1 MNFETNDF
9 EMEMLKLQEYEQQL
23 QAKELQLQETELRL
37 QEYKQRL
44 LEAQAREHQMSEEQ
58 AREFF
63 ENYGDIG
70 IIGGADAPTAE
81 FLSQSPEETTETTV
95 KESSSTAKDMS
106 IADAGITAVFGYAV
120 VFVGLVILMAVLYI
134 TGAIFKAKDAKAAA
148 TKKAEPEKKAAPA
161 PAAEK
166 PVAPGSAGHVKLFDV
181 PDKEAA
187 MIMAIV
193 ADKMQKPLNELH
205 FISIK
210 EVK

>member
-9 EMEMLKLQEYEQQL
+9 EMEMLEIQEYEQ
-23 QAKELQLQETELRL
+23 QLQETELRL

-44 LEAQAREHQMSEEQ
+44 LEAQAREHQMSNEQ
-58 AREFF
+58 AREFL

-70 IIGGADAPTAE
+70 IIGGEDEFIDPHSADD
-81 FLSQSPEETTETTV
+81 SEETTEMTTAEEAPKNA
-95 KESSSTAKDMS
+95 KEMS
-106 IADAGITAVFGYAV
+106 VADAGITAIFGYAV
-120 VFVGLVILMAVLYI
+120 VFFGLVILMVVLYC
-134 TGAIFKAKDAKAAA
+134 TGAIFKKRDEKAKAAKESA
-148 TKKAEPEKKAAPA
+148 TETAAKNVPA
-161 PAAEK
+161 VPAVNK

>member
-1 MNFETNDF
+1 
-9 EMEMLKLQEYEQQL
+9 ME
-23 QAKELQLQETELRL
+23 
-37 QEYKQRL
+37 
-44 LEAQAREHQMSEEQ
+44 LENTTLDVE
-58 AREFF
+58 
-63 ENYGDIG
+63 
-70 IIGGADAPTAE
+70 IIGGADDVTAVL
-81 FLSQSPEETTETTV
+81 LSEETQETTEMTT
-95 KESSSTAKDMS
+95 KESKNEAKDMS

-120 VFVGLVILMAVLYI
+120 VFSGLLILMIVLYC
-134 TGAIFKAKDAKAAA
+134 TGAIFKAKDAKSQAA
-148 TKKAEPEKKAAPA
+148 KEAENKSAKNTPA

-166 PVAPGSAGHVKLFDV
+166 PLAPGSAGHVKLFDV

>member
-1 MNFETNDF
+1 MLDENSTFNIETPD
-9 EMEMLKLQEYEQQL
+9 E
-23 QAKELQLQETELRL
+23 
-37 QEYKQRL
+37 
-44 LEAQAREHQMSEEQ
+44 
-58 AREFF
+58 
-63 ENYGDIG
+63 IG
-70 IIGGADAPTAE
+70 IIGGADEATAK
-81 FLSQSPEETTETTV
+81 FIIQDLAKHSEETTETTV
-95 KESSSTAKDMS
+95 KDSSTTAKDIS

-120 VFVGLVILMAVLYI
+120 VFAGLVILMILLYC
-134 TGAIFKAKDAKAAA
+134 TGAIFKAKDAKASAA
-148 TKKAEPEKKAAPA
+148 KEADAKQAAKNAPEASSAT
-161 PAAEK
+161 EK